1 MSALVERGNRLLA
14 AGDIASAREFFERA
28 VESGDATASYGLG
41 KSYDPLFLQQIAQ
54 QGVAADAT
62 KAAWYRR
69 AAASGN
75 AEAAKRLTQLLAK
88 YPPGTTGQGSSR

>member
-1 MSALVERGNRLLA
+1 VA
-14 AGDIASAREFFERA
+14 
-28 VESGDATASYGLG
+28 GDATKA
-41 KSYDPLFLQQIAQ
+41 
-54 QGVAADAT
+54 
-62 KAAWYRR
+62 AAWYRR